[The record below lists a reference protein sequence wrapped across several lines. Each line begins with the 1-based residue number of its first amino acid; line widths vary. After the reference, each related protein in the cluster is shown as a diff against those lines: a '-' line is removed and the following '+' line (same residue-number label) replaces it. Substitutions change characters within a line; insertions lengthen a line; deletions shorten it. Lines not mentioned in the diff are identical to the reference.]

1 MFTEILAKYVA
12 DHYPEYGLTRRMA
25 KLISD
30 ASPVHDIGKIGISEM
45 VLLKPGRLTSA
56 EFEMMKSHSEI
67 GYEVIQSLI
76 VFEGRYRSFCG
87 EIALYHHERYDGKG
101 YPKGLVGDEIPI
113 SAQIVSIADVYDT
126 LITRRVYKKAYSVN
140 QAYNMIM
147 HGECGEFNPKLL
159 AALSAVRGDF
169 EAVAKKYKDD

>member
-30 ASPVHDIGKIGISEM
+30 ASPVHDIGKIGISDM

-76 VFEGRYRSFCG
+76 AFEGRYRCFCG

-159 AALSAVRGDF
+159 AALSAVRDDF